1 MIAGSTMLSTAA
13 TAAGATLEEVVVV
26 GSRGAPRTVADSPVP
41 VDVLSADELNSA
53 GSNDLLMQ
61 LQGAIPSLNVHL
73 QPISDAASM
82 IRPANL
88 RGLSSD
94 STLILVNGKRRHR
107 ASVIAFQGGGVND
120 GSQGADISVIP
131 SIALKQVEVLRDGAA
146 AQYGS
151 DAVAGVMNFVLNDA
165 SEGGSLVVKQGE
177 YQAGDGRT
185 STVAGNIGLPLTD
198 AGFMNISFQMR
209 NADPTSRSVQRA
221 GAKRLIAGG
230 NSDITDPAQ
239 IWGAPI
245 VDDDVTLFFNSGLDL
260 GNGSEVYMFGN
271 YSERDVDG
279 GFYYRNPNDRSG
291 VFTYGWDS
299 NAATRTNADG
309 IALNAAG
316 ETSAEFVAGGGVE
329 DDFVAQGTENDG
341 TYRLVADLG
350 DCAADVA
357 GDIDNIRL
365 VDPTDDSAR
374 DALIASDACY
384 IHNEQAPGGYT
395 PRFIGNIADTS
406 FTAGVRGELTDGMLA
421 GYSYDL
427 SGSVGRNEADFG
439 LNNTFNPSM
448 GPDSK
453 RDFSTGSYIQLAKT
467 FNFDLQKQF
476 DNTSFAVGYEWRET
490 TFEVIAGEQASW
502 QVGNSTIANPSD
514 AVNGDGVAVDAY
526 GYTKAESAT
535 AAEYNLT
542 VAGLKEQELD
552 EQREWEQAINI
563 DLATFQP
570 FDVGSHGFAGFS
582 PDSAGAF
589 TRRNYALYVD
599 VESQLTDDLL
609 VGAAVRYEDYSSFGD
624 TTNYKLTFNYQIT
637 DNVALRGSTSTGFRA
652 PTQGQANVVNTQTT
666 LVDGQLTQA
675 QTLPIFK
682 LGEGDL
688 QPEESESYA
697 FGLVMALGDVE
708 ITADYFNIEV
718 EDRIALT
725 SNAEPTAGQIT
736 SMTAA
741 GIPNA
746 ELLGQINY
754 FTNDFNTETEGV
766 DIVATYG
773 ADLFGGSTDFSLAY
787 NYTKTEVTIR
797 GLSCATASNPAS
809 KDNDCVTSDS
819 KVKRLQEGLP
829 NHRATF
835 TMAQSWENVSA
846 FVRTNYFG
854 DYYAVHADWFGT
866 DADSAVTVDAEVTY
880 AFTDSLSVSV
890 GGQNIFDQDAE
901 RINGSPGAIAAEAD
915 GFEDDYLGGVFYE
928 TSPMGIEGAFWYM
941 KASYNF

>member
-1 MIAGSTMLSTAA
+1 MKSNTFWKLNAIAAAVLSGSVMLPTVA
-13 TAAGATLEEVVVV
+13 TAAEAALEEVVVV
-26 GSRGAPRTVADSPVP
+26 GSRGAPRTVTDSPVP

-61 LQGAIPSLNVHL
+61 LQGAVPSLNVHL

-165 SEGGSLVVKQGE
+165 SEGGSLTVKQGE
-177 YQAGDGRT
+177 YQAGDGKT
-185 STVAGNIGLPLTD
+185 SVVAGNFGLPLTD

-209 NADPTSRSVQRA
+209 EADPTSRSLQRPDA
-221 GAKRLIAGG
+221 QGLIDGG
-230 NSDITDPAQ
+230 NTDVAVPAQ

-245 VDDDVTLFFNSGLDL
+245 IDDDVTFFFNTGLDL
-260 GNGSEVYMFGN
+260 GNGSEAYAFGN

-291 VFTYGWDS
+291 VFTYSWAA
-299 NAATRTNADG
+299 NAGRTNTDG
-309 IALNAAG
+309 VAINAAG
-316 ETSAEFVAGGGVE
+316 QTSAEFVAGGGVAA
-329 DDFVAQGTENDG
+329 DFVQEGAENDG
-341 TYRLVADLG
+341 THRLVADLG
-350 DCAADVA
+350 GCAADVA
-357 GDIDNIRL
+357 GDIANIRT
-365 VDPTDDSAR
+365 VDPTDDAAR
-374 DALIASDACY
+374 DVLMASDACY

-395 PRFIGNIADTS
+395 PRFTGNIADTS
-406 FTAGVRGELTDGMLA
+406 FTAGVRGELTSGMLA

-448 GPDSK
+448 GPDSG

-476 DNTSFAVGYEWRET
+476 GDTSFAVGYEWRET
-490 TFEVIAGEQASW
+490 TFEVVAGEQASW
-502 QVGNSTIANPSD
+502 QVGDYTTANPSP
-514 AVNGDGVAVDAY
+514 AVNGAGDPVDSY
-526 GYTKAESAT
+526 GYTEAEAAT
-535 AAEYNLT
+535 ANEYNLSA
-542 VAGLKEQELD
+542 AGLEAQGLE
-552 EQREWEQAINI
+552 EQREWEQATSI

-570 FDVGSHGFAGFS
+570 FNVGSHGFAGFS

-609 VGAAVRYEDYSSFGD
+609 VGGAVRYEDYTTFGD
-624 TTNYKLTFNYQIT
+624 TTNYKFTFNYQMT
-637 DNVALRGSTSTGFRA
+637 DSIALRGSTSTGFRA

-675 QTLPIFK
+675 QTLPSFK
-682 LGEGDL
+682 LGEGEL

-697 FGLVMALGDVE
+697 FGLVMSLGDVE

-725 SNAEPTAGQIT
+725 SNAAPTAGQIT
-736 SMTAA
+736 AMTAA

-754 FTNDFNTETEGV
+754 FTNDFDTETEGL

-787 NYTKTEVTIR
+787 NWTDTVV
-797 GLSCATASNPAS
+797 SNQGS
-809 KDNDCVTSDS
+809 STSDS
-819 KVKRLQEGLP
+819 KVKRLEEGLP

-835 TMAQSWENVSA
+835 TMAQSWDGMSA

-854 DYYAVHADWFGT
+854 EYYAVHADWFGN
-866 DADSAVTVDAEVTY
+866 DADSAFTVDAEVTY
-880 AFTDSLSVSV
+880 ALTDSMSVSV

-901 RINGSPGAIAAEAD
+901 RIDGSAGAVAEGVPGNVLGAI
-915 GFEDDYLGGVFYE
+915 FYE
-928 TSPMGIEGAFWYM
+928 TSPMGIEGAYWYM